1 MTTQQAPE
9 SLYVGITGH
18 RFLAELPRLLESLE
32 CALDLLEDTFQG
44 RELVCISSLAEGAD
58 RLAAEAVID
67 RPGGGL
73 VAVLPFDQMEYEQD
87 FETPESLA
95 EFDRLLQHA
104 REVIVMP
111 EAAERNEGYAR
122 AGEYVLEHSDV
133 LVAIWDGQG
142 AQGQG
147 GTGEIVAKALA
158 AGKAVLH
165 IKAGN
170 RIPGTSAP
178 TSLGPEQGALLIH
191 NLPED

>member
-87 FETPESLA
+87 FEDS
-95 EFDRLLQHA
+95 
-104 REVIVMP
+104 
-111 EAAERNEGYAR
+111 
-122 AGEYVLEHSDV
+122 
-133 LVAIWDGQG
+133 
-142 AQGQG
+142 
-147 GTGEIVAKALA
+147 
-158 AGKAVLH
+158 
-165 IKAGN
+165 
-170 RIPGTSAP
+170 
-178 TSLGPEQGALLIH
+178 
-191 NLPED
+191 